1 MLKTILLDIFVET
14 STILH
19 LHLFKIRMFCSI
31 MNVLT
36 VTFD

>member
-14 STILH
+14 NTILH
-19 LHLFKIRMFCSI
+19 LRLFKIEMFCSI
-31 MNVLT
+31 MNVFT